1 MAGSS
6 SSASDGDTVY
16 IVAGAFFGAVLL
28 CMVLL
33 GVCIGKGSKDVEV
46 VEDPPLPP
54 PLHLAEDGRAAV

>member
-6 SSASDGDTVY
+6 SSGSDDETVY
-16 IVAGAFFGAVLL
+16 IVAGTFFGAALV
-28 CMVLL
+28 CMLLL

-54 PLHLAEDGRAAV
+54 PLHTVEDRGVAV